1 MRANVAKKEVR
12 LKPHLFF
19 HKQYWPR
26 MQTDRRAKPDKRQ
39 AYWPIAL
46 SLATVRQTMH
56 ESEMPVAI
64 RA

>member
-12 LKPHLFF
+12 FKPHLFF
-19 HKQYWPR
+19 HEQYWLDAHR
-26 MQTDRRAKPDKRQ
+26 TLHGGLSACVANRS
-39 AYWPIAL
+39 IAL